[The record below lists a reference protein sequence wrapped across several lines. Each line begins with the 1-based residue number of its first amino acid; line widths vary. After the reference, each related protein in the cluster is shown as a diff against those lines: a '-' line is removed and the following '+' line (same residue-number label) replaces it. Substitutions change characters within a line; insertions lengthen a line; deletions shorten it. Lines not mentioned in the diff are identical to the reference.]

1 MGQLLD
7 VLRTEK
13 KYPLNGCK
21 MIMLSQRLRKCLPL
35 DEFCKDFRGYTVRS
49 VYFDS
54 ISNADFFQKEAGI
67 ECRKK
72 IRLRSYGGDSP
83 VKLEWKQKQGAL
95 QRKRSLMIKTV
106 DIEKLIG
113 GDYKCLLA
121 YEEPIAREFY
131 TLMVTELYRPR
142 SFVQYQR
149 QAFTAPVNNTRITLD
164 SDLRVHEGD
173 FSLLKEIPALYPVSV
188 GKATLEVKYNR
199 FLPSYV
205 KEILSPFMLT
215 EAAESKYYASRN
227 YGLGG
232 KWQ

>member
-13 KYPLNGCK
+13 KYPLSGRK
-21 MIMLSQRLRKCLPL
+21 IIMLSQSLRKCFPL
-35 DEFCKDFRGYTVRS
+35 DEYCRDSRGYMVRS
-49 VYFDS
+49 IYFDS

-72 IRLRSYGGDSP
+72 IRLRTYGGNSP

-95 QRKRSLMIKTV
+95 QRKRSLMVKSSDV
-106 DIEKLIG
+106 EKLLR
-113 GDYKCLLA
+113 GDYKCLLK
-121 YEEPIAREFY
+121 YEEPIAKEFY

-149 QAFTAPVNNTRITLD
+149 LAFIAPANNTRITLD
-164 SDLRVHEGD
+164 SDLRVHEGN
-173 FSLLKEIPALYPVSV
+173 FSIFKEMPALYPVSV
-188 GKATLEVKYNR
+188 GTATLEVKYNG

-205 KEILSPFMLT
+205 KDILSPFMLT
-215 EAAESKYYASRN
+215 EAAESKYYASRK

-232 KWQ
+232 K